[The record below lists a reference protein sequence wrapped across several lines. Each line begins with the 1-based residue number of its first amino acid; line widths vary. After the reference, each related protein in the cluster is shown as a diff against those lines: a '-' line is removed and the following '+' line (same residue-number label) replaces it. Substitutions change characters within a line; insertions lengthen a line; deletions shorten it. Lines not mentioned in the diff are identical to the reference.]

1 MTMDERRWTVGELAR
16 ATALT
21 VRTLHHFDEIGLLRP
36 SERSEAGHRRY
47 TSDDVRR
54 LYRILA
60 LRHLGMPLG
69 EIASALD
76 GGVDDLELAVRRQLE
91 QVERHLELQRQLRQR
106 LGALLRAMQDASEP
120 SIDALIQT
128 MEAMMQDSFFT
139 DEQLAAARARHQQPG
154 FTEELA
160 RWQQQAAGLAREL
173 TGHLE
178 RGTNP
183 SDPAVQELARR
194 WSDLM
199 TQMIDDKAFLA
210 ATYAK
215 IDAAP
220 EAATRGVLS
229 AEVWDYLKR
238 AFAVGFAAG
247 G

>member
-106 LGALLRAMQDASEP
+106 LGALLRV
-120 SIDALIQT
+120 
-128 MEAMMQDSFFT
+128 MM
-139 DEQLAAARARHQQPG
+139 DE
-154 FTEELA
+154 
-160 RWQQQAAGLAREL
+160 
-173 TGHLE
+173 
-178 RGTNP
+178 
-183 SDPAVQELARR
+183 
-194 WSDLM
+194 
-199 TQMIDDKAFLA
+199 
-210 ATYAK
+210 
-215 IDAAP
+215 
-220 EAATRGVLS
+220 
-229 AEVWDYLKR
+229 
-238 AFAVGFAAG
+238 
-247 G
+247 

>member
-16 ATALT
+16 VTALT

-91 QVERHLELQRQLRQR
+91 QVERHLELQRQLLPQR

-139 DEQLAAARARHQQPG
+139 DEQLAAARARHPQPG
-154 FTEELA
+154 CPGE
-160 RWQQQAAGLAREL
+160 
-173 TGHLE
+173 
-178 RGTNP
+178 
-183 SDPAVQELARR
+183 
-194 WSDLM
+194 
-199 TQMIDDKAFLA
+199 
-210 ATYAK
+210 
-215 IDAAP
+215 
-220 EAATRGVLS
+220 
-229 AEVWDYLKR
+229 
-238 AFAVGFAAG
+238 
-247 G
+247 